1 MNKIALKGNIVLPD
15 KVLSGGWVLIEGEK
29 IAGVYAP
36 RENLPEDEVLTF
48 DYGEN
53 TIAPGLIDI
62 HIHGALG
69 KDVMDGEVGSLQKI
83 ALHQAKCGVT
93 GFVPTTMSAPLD
105 SILRAVDTVKKASS
119 LRLDAEI
126 LGIHLEGPFLS
137 LKERG
142 AQDSQFIKGIK
153 EEDIRLLEK
162 ASRGLKKIITIA
174 PETENNMSFI
184 PWFKEKGFVVSIGHS
199 DASYEI
205 AVRSFKAG
213 ISHAAHFFNGMS
225 GYQGR
230 EPGVIGAVLDS
241 DQVSAEVIA
250 DGIHVHPSGLRL
262 TVRQKGKEKVC
273 LITDSI
279 KAVGLG
285 DGVYQMGSLEIV
297 VKGGESRLKKD
308 GCLAG
313 SVLTLNRAVKNI
325 IDWTGISI
333 NEGINTASFNPARL
347 IGVDKETGSVQKGKY
362 ANLAVFDEEFSVVDT
377 ILRGKSLLKNKF

>member
-1 MNKIALKGNIVLPD
+1 MTKIVLKGNIVLPD
-15 KVLSGGWVLIEGEK
+15 KVLCGGLVLVEGEK
-29 IAGVYAP
+29 IAGVYAH
-36 RENLPEDEVLTF
+36 REDLAAGEISTF
-48 DYGEN
+48 DYEEN

-83 ALHQAKCGVT
+83 AGHQAKCGVT

-105 SILRAVDTVKKASS
+105 SILRAVEAVKEASGF
-119 LRLDAEI
+119 RLDAEI

-137 LKERG
+137 LKQRG

-153 EEDIRLLEK
+153 EEDLHLAEK
-162 ASRGLKKIITIA
+162 AARGLKKIITVA

-184 PWFKEKGFVVSIGHS
+184 PWLKEKGFVVSIGHS
-199 DASYEI
+199 DASYEM
-205 AVRSFKAG
+205 AVKSFKAG
-213 ISHAAHFFNGMS
+213 ISHTAHFFNAMS
-225 GYQGR
+225 GYQSR

-241 DQVSAEVIA
+241 DEVSVEVIA
-250 DGIHVHPSGLRL
+250 DGVHIHPSGLRL
-262 TVRQKGKEKVC
+262 AVRQKGKDKVC

-285 DGVYQMGSLEIV
+285 DGAYRMGSLEIV
-297 VKGGESRLKKD
+297 VKGNESRLKEN

-325 IDWTGISI
+325 IDWAGVSIS
-333 NEGINTASFNPARL
+333 EGINMASLNPARL
-347 IGVDKETGSVQKGKY
+347 LGVDEEMGSIQKGKY
-362 ANLAVFDEEFSVVDT
+362 ANLAVFDKEFRVVDT
-377 ILRGKSLLKNKF
+377 ILRGRSVLKNKF

>member
-1 MNKIALKGNIVLPD
+1 MNKIALKGNIILPD
-15 KVLSGGWVLIEGEK
+15 RVLSGGLVVVEGEK
-29 IAGVYAP
+29 IEGVYAP
-36 RENLPEDEVLTF
+36 PKSLPEEEVSTF

-69 KDVMDGEVGSLQKI
+69 KDVMDGEVDSLQKI
-83 ALHQAKCGVT
+83 ADHQAKCGVT
-93 GFVPTTMSAPLD
+93 SFVPTTMSAPLD
-105 SILRAVDTVKKASS
+105 SILRAVDAVREACR

-137 LKERG
+137 LKQRG

-153 EEDIRLLEK
+153 EEDLRLLEK
-162 ASRGLKKIITIA
+162 ATRGLKKIITVA

-184 PWFKEKGFVVSIGHS
+184 PWLKEKGFVVSIGHS
-199 DASYEI
+199 DASYEM

-213 ISHAAHFFNGMS
+213 ISHAAHFFNAMS
-225 GYQGR
+225 GYQSR

-241 DQVSAEVIA
+241 DEVSAEVIA
-250 DGIHVHPSGLRL
+250 DGVHIHPSGLRL

-285 DGVYQMGSLEIV
+285 DGTYRMGSLEIV
-297 VKGGESRLKKD
+297 VKGDESRLKEN

-325 IDWTGISI
+325 IDWTGMSIS
-333 NEGINTASFNPARL
+333 EGVNMASLNSARL
-347 IGVDKETGSVQKGKY
+347 LGVDKEIGSIQKGKY
-362 ANLAVFDEEFSVVDT
+362 ANLAVFDKEFRVVDT
-377 ILRGKSLLKNKF
+377 ILRGKSVLKNKF